1 MKTFLIFFFPSS
13 FFIHHFRSLLNNI
26 TQWMENEREL
36 FALLVV
42 ANEMKW
48 EFFPNV
54 CSVGVCFFFA
64 IFSLSRASS
73 VILIATCYMIMAF
86 VSCKAAHRM
95 CGELFWSGFNCRV
108 ASCSSAQI
116 TLTLIQSA
124 HLSRNNHLNPHRNC
138 IRERMISSE
147 LSLSSLLSWESGN
160 SPATATTVARCRQKI
175 SSLPR
180 WLAVVWKDD
189 LYGIKLRKT
198 IRIVNF
204 TQIFLQMSFWNL
216 F

>member
-1 MKTFLIFFFPSS
+1 MDGKRARTLCIARRRKWNELRIFPERLFSWRLLFFC
-13 FFIHHFRSLLNNI
+13 HLL
-26 TQWMENEREL
+26 
-36 FALLVV
+36 
-42 ANEMKW
+42 
-48 EFFPNV
+48 
-54 CSVGVCFFFA
+54 
-64 IFSLSRASS
+64 SLSRASS
-73 VILIATCYMIMAF
+73 VILITTCYMIMAF

-124 HLSRNNHLNPHRNC
+124 HLSRNNRLNPHRMC

-180 WLAVVWKDD
+180 WLAVV
-189 LYGIKLRKT
+189 
-198 IRIVNF
+198 
-204 TQIFLQMSFWNL
+204 
-216 F
+216 